1 MTNLLPRPSPDDA
14 AAYYFTY
21 IDQVPEG
28 DVFAVLEAGVAETR
42 RLLAGLTPEQ
52 EHHRYAP
59 GKWTIRE
66 VLGHVIDAE
75 RVFGYRAFHIARGD
89 AEPLPGMEQN
99 DYARTAGAD
108 RRPVGDLLDEL
119 DHLRRGHLAFFRA
132 LDAEAWER
140 AGTASGVSF
149 RVRALP
155 FILAGHEI
163 HHRRLLAE
171 RYLAESVS
179 RPKALG
185 SPRE

>member
-1 MTNLLPRPSPDDA
+1 MTGLPRPAAEDA
-14 AAYYFTY
+14 APYYFTY

-28 DVFAVLEAGVAETR
+28 DVLAVLAGGVAETR
-42 RLLAGLTPEQ
+42 HLLEGLAPER

-75 RVFGYRAFHIARGD
+75 RVFGYRAFHMARGD
-89 AEPLPGMEQN
+89 RTPLPSMEPD
-99 DYARTAGAD
+99 DYAATAGAD
-108 RRPVGDLLDEL
+108 RRPVVELLDEL
-119 DHLRRGHLAFFRA
+119 DLVRRGHLALFGG

-140 AGTASGVSF
+140 TGIASGVPF

-163 HHRRLLAE
+163 HHRRGLAE
-171 RYLAESVS
+171 RYLA
-179 RPKALG
+179 R
-185 SPRE
+185 